1 MIKTLIVGLGNIGFQ
16 FDNNKINKKITHS
29 SSIYYH
35 NRFSLIGGVEKK
47 AKVLREFEKI
57 YRVKGFKNLN
67 TSLQYLKP
75 ELIIFANQPNSKD
88 LDYLSENKNVK
99 FILFEKPFINN
110 EIEIKKILK
119 ILKKNKILF
128 TLNFQRNFSKN
139 YVNLMKKINNG
150 IIGKKLKTFCF
161 YNKSFKNNATHFLNL
176 ISIYSKNLIDIKK
189 ISNEDNIYLKY
200 KNNDAYFFKVDDK
213 NYNNNSL
220 VIYGDKGKIEI
231 SSRPES
237 CMIYKKKK
245 DNLYKN
251 YFLLKKFKKI
261 NLTSNEIQKSVLDN
275 IYGVLKKNKK
285 ILFCEK
291 EILKYFKLINI
302 INPK

>member
-1 MIKTLIVGLGNIGFQ
+1 
-16 FDNNKINKKITHS
+16 
-29 SSIYYH
+29 
-35 NRFSLIGGVEKK
+35 
-47 AKVLREFEKI
+47 
-57 YRVKGFKNLN
+57 
-67 TSLQYLKP
+67 
-75 ELIIFANQPNSKD
+75 
-88 LDYLSENKNVK
+88 
-99 FILFEKPFINN
+99 
-110 EIEIKKILK
+110 
-119 ILKKNKILF
+119 
-128 TLNFQRNFSKN
+128 
-139 YVNLMKKINNG
+139 MKKINKG

-200 KNNDAYFFKVDDK
+200 KNSDAYFFKVDDK

-275 IYGVLKKNKK
+275 IYGVLKKIKK
-285 ILFCEK
+285 YCFVRKKFLNILS
-291 EILKYFKLINI
+291 
-302 INPK
+302 

>member
-1 MIKTLIVGLGNIGFQ
+1 M
-16 FDNNKINKKITHS
+16 
-29 SSIYYH
+29 
-35 NRFSLIGGVEKK
+35 
-47 AKVLREFEKI
+47 
-57 YRVKGFKNLN
+57 
-67 TSLQYLKP
+67 
-75 ELIIFANQPNSKD
+75 
-88 LDYLSENKNVK
+88 DYLSENKNVK

-110 EIEIKKILK
+110 ENEIKKILK

-128 TLNFQRNFSKN
+128 TLNFQRNFSKS
-139 YVNLMKKINNG
+139 YINLMKKINKG

-200 KNNDAYFFKVDDK
+200 KNSDAYFFKVDDK